1 MPCAVKYIARLS
13 ACSSVLARCASAFI
27 NVITTVVP
35 LPANFARTMI
45 FVRLRRAIS
54 RPAWRVILTRV
65 AGAFIYVDFTIG
77 TIEPCGAF
85 ARVRINTVG
94 AVVVD
99 VSVCRKVVPK
109 LSILVDGSLA
119 WIRRAVVDVFTG
131 AVDAIT
137 NKPTLALTLVHAW
150 TDMCTV
156 RVAVTVVHELIVL
169 A

>member
-13 ACSSVLARCASAFI
+13 ACSSVLARCASTFI
-27 NVITTVVP
+27 NIITAVVP

-65 AGAFIYVDFTIG
+65 AGAFVYVDFTIG
-77 TIEPCGAF
+77 TVESCGTF
-85 ARVRINTVG
+85 ARVRINTIG

-119 WIRRAVVDVFTG
+119 WIRCAVVDVFTG

-137 NKPTLALTLVHAW
+137 NKATLAFTLVHAR
-150 TDMCTV
+150 TYMRTV
-156 RVAVTVVHELIVL
+156 RIAVTVVHEIVIL